1 MFNWLERN
9 PFFFTVAFLLVF
21 SIAGLVEILPN
32 FAKTSR
38 PLEGLKPYSVLEV
51 AGRQVYM
58 KEGCY
63 NCHSQL
69 IRPFKAETD
78 RYGAYSLSGEYAYDR
93 PFLWGS
99 KRIGPDLHRVG
110 DSRNAADWHSNHMWD
125 PASVVPGSI
134 MPNYQHNFFKKV
146 DFETAYADAYT
157 QKVVF
162 GVPYD
167 MPNNPKLGTLKEAE
181 AEFMREAEAI
191 VLEMKNKDIE
201 DAYKNGEVRE
211 IVALIA
217 YMKSLSQARRTGG
230 TTMAQSDSAQSDSAQ
245 SAPVAES
252 TAESNAQSA
261 ESSAQ
266 TAPDSQDLAP
276 ASTN

>member
-1 MFNWLERN
+1 MFNWLEKN

-21 SIAGLVEILPN
+21 SVAGLVEILPG
-32 FAKTSR
+32 FAKTAR
-38 PLEGLKPYSVLEV
+38 PIEGLKPYSVLET

-78 RYGAYSLSGEYAYDR
+78 RYGEYSKSGEYAYDR

-110 DSRNAADWHSNHMWD
+110 DNKTSDWHSNHMWE
-125 PASVVPGSI
+125 PTSVVPNSI
-134 MPNYQHNFFKKV
+134 MPSYKHNFSKNT
-146 DFETAYADAYT
+146 DFETAYAEAYT
-157 QKVVF
+157 NKVVF

-167 MPNNPKLGTLKEAE
+167 AEGENSIKLGTLEEAKAEFMKEAE
-181 AEFMREAEAI
+181 II

-201 DAYKNGEVRE
+201 EAFKNGEVKE

-217 YMKSLSQARRTGG
+217 YMNSLGQKRR
-230 TTMAQSDSAQSDSAQ
+230 
-245 SAPVAES
+245 
-252 TAESNAQSA
+252 
-261 ESSAQ
+261 
-266 TAPDSQDLAP
+266 AP
-276 ASTN
+276 AQNIQANK